1 MIAVIPLA
9 LEAMYWRGV
18 SSIEPATWTCGFCG
32 GATSNDKGAAD
43 QHNNWRLRICAGC
56 HKPTFFDEFGSSWP
70 KPLPG
75 RAVTFLPKDTEK
87 LFAEARLS
95 AQAGSP
101 TASVMACRKILS
113 HIAVEKGA
121 KENLS
126 FKAYIEY
133 LADKGYVTP
142 DGRVWVDYIK
152 DRGNEA
158 NHEILLMTEKD
169 AIGVLHLTE
178 NLLRNVYELPA
189 LVPSLP

>member
-1 MIAVIPLA
+1 V
-9 LEAMYWRGV
+9 
-18 SSIEPATWTCGFCG
+18 
-32 GATSNDKGAAD
+32 TSNDKGAHD
-43 QHNNWRLRICAGC
+43 GRNNWRLRICAGC
-56 HKPTFFDEFGSSWP
+56 HRPTFFDENGGAWP

-75 RAVTFLPKDTEK
+75 RDVEHLPKDTAR
-87 LFAEARLS
+87 LFAEARLA

-121 KENLS
+121 KENQS

-152 DRGNEA
+152 DRGNDA
-158 NHEILLMTEKD
+158 NHEIMLMTEKD
-169 AIGVLHLTE
+169 AVGVLHLTE
-178 NLLRNVYELPA
+178 NLLRNVYELPKQ
-189 LVPSLP
+189 VPAVP